1 MTPEVQE
8 ALCRYLLTLADDE
21 LVIGLRDAEW
31 TGIAPMVEEDVA
43 FSSLAQDE
51 LGHARLCYTLAAELT
66 GSDADHLAYL
76 RPKDAYYHARVLEE
90 RATLMYGPEGQ
101 HSGKV
106 QWAKAVTR
114 RFLYDLFDNLRLEA
128 LLTSSYE
135 PLANAM
141 RKVYREERYH
151 LWHGEAWW
159 KTLAG
164 SSTLARDHLETAL
177 TATWPGVLGFFEDAP
192 GETLLQT
199 EGVIATRTAQL
210 LSPWLERVQ
219 PYFTQ
224 YQLPFPVHK
233 EGENWTL
240 EVEPLMGGRLGQ
252 HGAGWD
258 ELYEEMTMV
267 RRLEP
272 EGTW

>member
-1 MTPEVQE
+1 MVGNLDNGITRHYPE
-8 ALCRYLLTLADDE
+8 
-21 LVIGLRDAEW
+21 
-31 TGIAPMVEEDVA
+31 PMVEEDVA

-51 LGHARLCYTLAAELT
+51 LGHARLFYTLAAELT
-66 GSDADHLAYL
+66 GSGPDHLAYL

-90 RATLMYGPEGQ
+90 RATLMYDPQGQ

-106 QWAKAVTR
+106 QWAKAVIR

-128 LLTSSYE
+128 LLISSYE

-159 KTLAG
+159 KMLAS

-192 GETLLQT
+192 GETLLQA

-219 PYFTQ
+219 PYFTE
-224 YQLPFPVHK
+224 YQLLFPAHK
-233 EGENWTL
+233 EGENWLL
-240 EVEPLMGGRLGQ
+240 EVEPLKGGRLGQ